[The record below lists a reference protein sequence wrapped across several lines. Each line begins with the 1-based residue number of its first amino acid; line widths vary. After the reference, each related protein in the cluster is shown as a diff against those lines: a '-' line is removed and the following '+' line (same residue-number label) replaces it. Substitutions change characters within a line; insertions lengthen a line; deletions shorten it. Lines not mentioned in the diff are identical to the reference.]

1 MAKYKQWDVIQW
13 LEKPDTRAVILS
25 HNAKGDYYYMLLTSN
40 SVSRTGSLR
49 DIYLERS
56 TKLYVLYKFDQIWN
70 ELNGEA

>member
-13 LEKPDTRAVILS
+13 IAKPDTKAVIIS
-25 HNAKGDYYYMLLTSN
+25 HNDKGDYYYYFLAGGPIN
-40 SVSRTGSLR
+40 RTGSLR
-49 DIYLERS
+49 DLYLERE